1 MFHIL
6 GSHISSLNRLSTGLY
21 RRHRLVVHFLLDD
34 LRIASRTRLPAH
46 VLVLHLVEL
55 DIAAA
60 PVLWRARVAI
70 ALIPWKIL
78 VVLGPLVLLLPRG
91 AVALLLFLWR

>member
-1 MFHIL
+1 M
-6 GSHISSLNRLSTGLY
+6 
-21 RRHRLVVHFLLDD
+21 HFLLDD
-34 LRIASRTRLPAH
+34 LRIASPTRLPAH

-70 ALIPWKIL
+70 ALIPWNIL

-91 AVALLLFLWR
+91 AVALLLLLWR